1 MTNGKENLF
10 LLWLQLTKLHK
21 KQMHVRNV
29 TLKTKNKNGNH
40 ILDMSWN
47 WDKNKIYKISEI
59 QSDITHLEWVDWRN
73 RRDINHINLL
83 SLWFFSVWTR
93 PDRSHTVLTSTS
105 REMTFKFQTVK
116 KNLTKN
122 FSLCFFLLLKNCT
135 RLLQKSIISYTYLYD
150 NIVYGILL

>member
-1 MTNGKENLF
+1 MITAS
-10 LLWLQLTKLHK
+10 QTVHK
-21 KQMHVRNV
+21 KQPHVRNV
-29 TLKTKNKNGNH
+29 TLKTKNKNGNY
-40 ILDMSWN
+40 ILTGMSWN

-59 QSDITHLEWVDWRN
+59 QSDITHLEWVDGRN

-116 KNLTKN
+116 KKFNKELFLV
-122 FSLCFFLLLKNCT
+122 FSFLLLKNCT

-150 NIVYGILL
+150 NIVYVILL